1 MAPHVCRSIGP
12 LACTRLLL
20 QVSTTTCL
28 SCGKPMPE
36 DRADIVKLC
45 QPEEE
50 TITARIQLLDQQK
63 AAKAARDEKVWPL
76 RGKRGWG
83 TMLGGGGGGLK

>member
-1 MAPHVCRSIGP
+1 M
-12 LACTRLLL
+12 
-20 QVSTTTCL
+20 CL

-63 AAKAARDEKVWPL
+63 AAKAARDEKVWSL
-76 RGKRGWG
+76 RGN
-83 TMLGGGGGGLK
+83 GGGGRCWAGG